1 MKKRFF
7 AAASISL
14 ALVLAHPAVA
24 QQGQHAGHKTT
35 SPASGNTLMKAMQSG
50 MDKMMSM
57 KMTGDP
63 DHDFAMMMS
72 LHHQSAVEM
81 ADLELKKGQNAQVK
95 TLASKIKAANQK
107 EIGQLTQFIGS
118 HKPQSASSTLGKDA
132 MKIMHSG
139 NHSMNGNVDHDFASM
154 MAQHHQQGVDMA
166 RAFLKEGKTE
176 KMQTM
181 ASSVIKMQTKEIAE
195 LKRLEAILR

>member
-7 AAASISL
+7 AAAGISL

-63 DHDFAMMMS
+63 DHDFAMMML
-72 LHHQSAVEM
+72 LHHQSAVDM
-81 ADLELKKGQNAQVK
+81 ADLELKKGQNTQVK
-95 TLASKIKAANQK
+95 MLASKIKAANQK
-107 EIGQLTQFIGS
+107 EIENLTQFIGS
-118 HKPQSASSTLGKDA
+118 HKPQSASSAFGKDA

-139 NHSMNGNVDHDFASM
+139 NHTMNGKVDHDFASM

-181 ASSVIKMQTKEIAE
+181 ASNVVKMQTKEIDE
-195 LKRLEAILR
+195 LKRLEASLR